1 MSRSRTA
8 RAWHSAS
15 GQRAGLAPQGGRG
28 GLVGT
33 VPRARGVGGVEHQ
46 NFSLCGSGLRG
57 DRSHRGR
64 ESRCVGWSWWYSG
77 VMKTLY
83 KLHINEDDLNRLN
96 VVKEASGIPVAEQIR
111 RGIALWLER
120 SGQDFSRVPERVRRD
135 TTPKAKSERS
145 L

>member
-1 MSRSRTA
+1 
-8 RAWHSAS
+8 
-15 GQRAGLAPQGGRG
+15 
-28 GLVGT
+28 
-33 VPRARGVGGVEHQ
+33 
-46 NFSLCGSGLRG
+46 
-57 DRSHRGR
+57 
-64 ESRCVGWSWWYSG
+64 
-77 VMKTLY
+77 MKTLY